1 MPETPEPPEPPEMP
15 ETPEPP
21 EMPEMPEPPEPP
33 EPPEMPEMPE
43 MPEPSV
49 SDQLKATMTAVVTMQ
64 SNIEELLQ
72 TLQVQQTEGQQA
84 HTARVSALPLQ
95 SATEKRMYM
104 MAVDMIYFR
113 RQTLMTV
120 ERTALEKMFHLTVNR
135 VYGDCYR
142 LYRMVVPQCNQFPTY
157 DTTSPLA
164 QYERTLLM
172 PLLTSLLTATAAPAA
187 EATGTPGATA
197 VMNRCLQHAME
208 AQHTANQLL
217 LQCCL
222 DTLGLHRQG
231 LEHIYSQ
238 LKDVH
243 HLARL

>member
-1 MPETPEPPEPPEMP
+1 MADSSETALPAPPAATPEA
-15 ETPEPP
+15 T
-21 EMPEMPEPPEPP
+21 
-33 EPPEMPEMPE
+33 
-43 MPEPSV
+43 V
-49 SDQLKATMTAVVTMQ
+49 TQQLKATMAAVVSVQ
-64 SNIEELLQ
+64 AAIEDLLQ
-72 TLQVQQTEGQQA
+72 TLKHQQTEMQQA

-120 ERTALEKMFHLTVNR
+120 ERTALEKMFYLTANR

-142 LYRMVVPQCNQFPTY
+142 LYRMVVPHCNQFPAY

-164 QYERTLLM
+164 QYDRTLLS
-172 PLLTSLLTATAAPAA
+172 PLLMALLTATTPPA
-187 EATGTPGATA
+187 ETTETPGSTA
-197 VMNRCLQHAME
+197 VMNRCLVHAME
-208 AQHTANQLL
+208 AQHTANLLL

-222 DTLGLHRQG
+222 DTLTLHQQG
-231 LEHIYSQ
+231 LEHIHSQ

-243 HLARL
+243 HLGRL

>member
-1 MPETPEPPEPPEMP
+1 MADSSETAQSAPPAPPP
-15 ETPEPP
+15 AATT
-21 EMPEMPEPPEPP
+21 
-33 EPPEMPEMPE
+33 
-43 MPEPSV
+43 V
-49 SDQLKATMTAVVTMQ
+49 AQLLKDTMAAVVSVQ
-64 SNIEELLQ
+64 AAIEELLQ
-72 TLQVQQTEGQQA
+72 MLKLQQTQVQQA
-84 HTARVSALPLQ
+84 HAARVSALPLQ

-142 LYRMVVPQCNQFPTY
+142 LYRMVVPQCNQFPAY
-157 DTTSPLA
+157 DTTRPLA
-164 QYERTLLM
+164 QYDRALLL
-172 PLLTSLLTATAAPAA
+172 PLLTALLTATAQPTETA
-187 EATGTPGATA
+187 ETPGSTA
-197 VMNRCLQHAME
+197 VMNRCLLHAVE

-222 DTLGLHRQG
+222 DTLMLHQQG
-231 LEHIYSQ
+231 LEHIQSQ